1 MRFLKTLRWIWDGK
15 TGISAT
21 IQTFVTQILI
31 LVVTLVTGVMTARF
45 LGSVGRGE
53 QAAILLWPE
62 FLGYAFALGVGPAL
76 LFHLRDSPEEG
87 SELFSAAVTLA
98 TIFGAIATIVGVIF
112 IPQWLSQYT
121 ESTIKVAQGFMIT
134 APLSLLSLILLNA
147 YRAQHD
153 FSTVNKTNYLMPFVT
168 LLLLVALGG
177 LGLFTPVSSSL
188 AYRVPVVVITLW
200 RLNEQWKHY
209 RPNFKKFR
217 SSCRKILSYSTRS
230 AGINILNQVAARVDQ
245 AMVISLLSPSA
256 MGIYIVSLN
265 LSRMVE
271 PFNRS
276 ILSVLFPK
284 VAARPPKEVVD
295 LTSRAA
301 RISGFTT
308 ALAVVAAAV
317 VAPFVLTGLYGA
329 EFAQGVNAFR
339 ILAVRMVFEGV
350 TMVLAQAFMALDK
363 PGTVAILQGV
373 GLGTTVPLMLF
384 LIPWL
389 GLVGASYALLISTVI
404 RLIFIMVCFPM
415 LLKLPMPNLLIQS
428 RDIVFLKNSMLNRKT
443 AS

>member
-1 MRFLKTLRWIWDGK
+1 MKFAKTLRWVWDGK

-31 LVVTLVTGVMTARF
+31 LGVTLFTGIMTARF
-45 LGSVGRGE
+45 LGPEGRGE

-62 FLGYAFALGVGPAL
+62 FLGYAFALGIGPAL
-76 LFHLRDSPEEG
+76 LFHLRDSPEEK
-87 SELFSAAVTLA
+87 SELFSAALTLGA
-98 TIFGAIATIVGVIF
+98 VFGAIATFVGIIF
-112 IPQWLSQYT
+112 IPQWLDQYSN
-121 ESTIKVAQGFMIT
+121 STIRVAQLFMLT
-134 APLSLLSLILLNA
+134 APLSLLSLILLNS

-153 FSTVNKTNYLMPFVT
+153 FSTVNKTNYLMPFAT
-168 LLLLVALGG
+168 LVLLVALGG
-177 LGLFTPVSSSL
+177 VGLFTPIGSSL
-188 AYRVPVVVITLW
+188 AYRIPVVVITLW
-200 RLNEQWKHY
+200 RLREQWNYY

-217 SSCRKILSYSTRS
+217 VSCRKILSYSTRS

-245 AMVISLLSPSA
+245 AMVISLLSPSS

-284 VAARPPKEVVD
+284 MAARPPKEVMV
-295 LTSRAA
+295 LTGRAA
-301 RISGFTT
+301 RISGFST
-308 ALAVVAAAV
+308 ALAVVVAAI

-329 EFAQGVNAFR
+329 EFSQGVNAFR
-339 ILAVRMVFEGV
+339 VLALRMVFEGV

-373 GLGTTVPLMLF
+373 GLGSTIPLMLL
-384 LIPWL
+384 LIPPL

-404 RLIFIMVCFPM
+404 RLIFIMICFPI
-415 LLKLPMPNLLIQS
+415 LLKLPMPNLFIKTHDL
-428 RDIVFLKNSMLNRKT
+428 VFIKNSMLSR
-443 AS
+443 